1 VQFGGAGANDC
12 AVLSGQLG
20 RYLSLEVWPARQ
32 ARNAASACSRSSA
45 LLILRRGCFGDW
57 LATSGLSLRSSTP
70 CRRMRLRL
78 AIRDQFARTIN
89 PPPTCSAFTGQ
100 PPVKHEKPG
109 GLAVTPQTSTCGDAV
124 GAVEPGN
131 TCREA
136 RSDAAIIHP
145 RFAAWHQATRHALRM
160 SALCR

>member
-57 LATSGLSLRSSTP
+57 LATSDLSLRSSTP

-78 AIRDQFARTIN
+78 AIRDQFARTIT
-89 PPPTCSAFTGQ
+89 PPPTCSAFTVK
-100 PPVKHEKPG
+100 PPVEHEKPG
-109 GLAVTPQTSTCGDAV
+109 GLAVAAPNEHSRCA

-136 RSDAAIIHP
+136 RSDAANIYP
-145 RFAAWHQATRHALRM
+145 RFAPWYQATRHALRM
-160 SALCR
+160 SALGH